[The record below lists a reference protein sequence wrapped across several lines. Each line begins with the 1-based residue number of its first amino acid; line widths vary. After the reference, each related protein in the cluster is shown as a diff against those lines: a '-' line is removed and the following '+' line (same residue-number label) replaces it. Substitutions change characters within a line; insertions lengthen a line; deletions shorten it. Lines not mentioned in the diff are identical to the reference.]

1 MSTLLLLGE
10 KADRFLMNEGIHE
23 GAYPAL
29 KKAVS
34 NSQGKYHYFMH
45 NDRSVLE
52 IEDTSLVDMRY
63 VQKEISKDELK
74 TLQAWETKFYVE
86 ECY

>member
-1 MSTLLLLGE
+1 MSKLLLLGE
-10 KADRFLMNEGIHE
+10 KADRFLMKEGFHKD
-23 GAYPAL
+23 AYPAL
-29 KKAVS
+29 KNVVS
-34 NSQGKYHYFMH
+34 NSQGNYHYFLH

-52 IEDTSLVDMRY
+52 IEDTSLVDMSY